1 MSFRMLSC
9 VVVFRKMKLNYVWVK
24 KIILCCLHHPSLC
37 WWLHLSLYGHYFC
50 LLSFCC
56 VGLKK
61 KSLHFLHLSLFFCY
75 NFLTCNCS
83 FSCISYT
90 CHHSFIVIGSKRRI
104 NILFFILLHCWCLP
118 LFFCSYT
125 LNPSLLLALLS
136 LFYRTSIG
144 MLQVLW
150 KWKKNLKAFFNQL
163 LILIMQMLLK
173 GWLGMVMVELNLN
186 QLMS

>member
-1 MSFRMLSC
+1 
-9 VVVFRKMKLNYVWVK
+9 
-24 KIILCCLHHPSLC
+24 
-37 WWLHLSLYGHYFC
+37 
-50 LLSFCC
+50 
-56 VGLKK
+56 
-61 KSLHFLHLSLFFCY
+61 LHFLHLSLFFCY

-150 KWKKNLKAFFNQL
+150 EWKNNPNNANAIEGVVGNGDGGIKFESINELVWKR
-163 LILIMQMLLK
+163 K
-173 GWLGMVMVELNLN
+173 LGEVL
-186 QLMS
+186 